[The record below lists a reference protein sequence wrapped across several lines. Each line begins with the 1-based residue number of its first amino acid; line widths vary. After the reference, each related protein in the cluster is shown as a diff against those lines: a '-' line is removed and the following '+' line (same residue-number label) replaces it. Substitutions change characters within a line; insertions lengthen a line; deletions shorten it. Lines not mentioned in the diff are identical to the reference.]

1 MGGLSEPMC
10 RRVAN
15 AVLVAWVLVS
25 ASAAA
30 EETAGGDTMGTT
42 WTARWHGTAQGT
54 DPLPSV
60 VVSDELH
67 RILERVNRL
76 MSTWR
81 DDSEVSRFNA
91 SSSTDWFEVSPETAR
106 VVSRALE
113 ISAASDGAFDVTV
126 SPLVQLWG
134 FGSGGPRAAPGA
146 AQLEAARRLVGSNK
160 LTVRD
165 RPPAIRKSDPGV
177 TIDLSA
183 IAKGYAVDLLGEFL
197 ESVFVSGYL
206 VEVGGET
213 RVKGSRPDGAAWRI
227 GIEQPVAGLR
237 RVRSVLSLGGPRRGV
252 ATSGD
257 YRNRR
262 TVAGRVVSH
271 TLDPRS
277 GRPIEHALAAVT
289 VVAADCMTADAW
301 ATALMVLGPEQ
312 GLAVA
317 KQHRVAALLL
327 SREGTAIREQSTDE
341 YRAIESESAGGGWW
355 GTWLP
360 VLVLVSLAV
369 AGLSAGVLLRGRAL
383 VGSCG
388 GLALMCRSRDD
399 PLCAACGVPGVADED
414 AGIAE
419 AVEVVSDGAKS

>member
-1 MGGLSEPMC
+1 MC
-10 RRVAN
+10 RRVVN

-25 ASAAA
+25 ASAGA
-30 EETAGGDTMGTT
+30 EETAGGATMGTS
-42 WTARWHGTAQGT
+42 WTARWHGTASDT
-54 DPLPSV
+54 DPVPSRE
-60 VVSDELH
+60 VSDELS

-91 SSSTDWFEVSPETAR
+91 SRSIDWFEVSPETAR

-113 ISAASDGAFDVTV
+113 ISVASGGAFDVTV
-126 SPLVQLWG
+126 SPLVELWG
-134 FGSGGPRAAPGA
+134 FGSGGQRDAPEA
-146 AQLEAARRLVGSNK
+146 AQLQAARRLVGSSK
-160 LTVRD
+160 LTVRA

-183 IAKGYAVDLLGEFL
+183 IAKGYAVDLLGEYL

-213 RVKGSRPDGAAWRI
+213 RVKGSRPDGTAWRI

-317 KQHRVAALLL
+317 KQHGVAALLL
-327 SREGTAIREQSTDE
+327 SRQGTAIREQSTAE
-341 YRAIESESAGGGWW
+341 YRAIVSQSSGGGWW

-360 VLVLVSLAV
+360 ALVLVGLAI

-388 GLALMCRSRDD
+388 GLALMCGARDD
-399 PLCAACGVPGVADED
+399 PLCAACGVSDRVDEE
-414 AGIAE
+414 AARPESVE
-419 AVEVVSDGAKS
+419 AVNDGAES